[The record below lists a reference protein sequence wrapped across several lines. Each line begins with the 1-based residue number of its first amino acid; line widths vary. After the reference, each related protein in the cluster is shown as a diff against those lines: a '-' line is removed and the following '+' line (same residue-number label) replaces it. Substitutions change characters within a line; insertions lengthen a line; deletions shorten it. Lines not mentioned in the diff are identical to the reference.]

1 MDLLLLSFSL
11 KSCTVVS
18 HSISCFI
25 QVFRLQSYVGGFAIV
40 VIFFEVLYCCFT
52 LYFFIRCI
60 KKVKKERCGYFNNF
74 WDILEFVLLCFALA
88 CIAMYAFKHIL
99 TEVAMRSLKNQSK
112 GMTQLKFAF

>member
-18 HSISCFI
+18 PSISFFL

-52 LYFFIRCI
+52 LYFFLFIGISTPELRGWICY
-60 KKVKKERCGYFNNF
+60 CCHF
-74 WDILEFVLLCFALA
+74 L
-88 CIAMYAFKHIL
+88 
-99 TEVAMRSLKNQSK
+99 
-112 GMTQLKFAF
+112 